1 MTKALPAFIPNSM
14 NKIAL
19 VDNKLN
25 DQSIA
30 DLFSE
35 LAKIPIGP
43 KVIAIVQNF
52 VANET
57 WKSVAS
63 FLGSEAA
70 TGLTRLIFK
79 DPIYLG
85 NKKPLNINTF
95 SKDLP
100 DCGRQMYRLKE
111 LVLQGVGLNKKD
123 LVSISEFATVV

>member
-1 MTKALPAFIPNSM
+1 LPVLNKIVKKFLLLENYQLESQNFSTMTKALPAFIPNSM

-30 DLFSE
+30 DLFSQ
-35 LAKIPIGP
+35 LATIPIGP
-43 KVIAIVQNF
+43 KVVAIVQNF

-57 WKSVAS
+57 WKSVAT

-100 DCGRQMYRLKE
+100 DCGR
-111 LVLQGVGLNKKD
+111 
-123 LVSISEFATVV
+123 